1 MLGDPGIEIYDP
13 IEKVRFELRTPRPVE
28 PTPADT
34 DSFYYPIDSA
44 VTIETDEIV
53 SPVLASVTV
62 YSGNGEFEQDFT
74 PNSDTE
80 LSLDGRPRYL
90 QINGLSIVVYLSIS
104 SPVTI
109 RKGKNSIRLSFDET
123 TVVKVGARSFH
134 ESPQG
139 TVTVT
144 GSVQDTMRALSTFG
158 SALKMTTP
166 DRAHPTLRGH
176 PPLLELGNEF
186 HVPDSIQRPDTDVQL
201 ELPLTHKKVFPAA
214 SLAYYLGAEVVP
226 TTGTPQL
233 VAGDFEYSLLSDCT
247 YEETLHRLLRQVVF
261 LDCVVN
267 TEGIVKSD
275 LYERNQVEPLLN
287 FDLAEMYERSLPE
300 QLEAYLS
307 VSYDTISE
315 YVPTWPLTTD
325 VMPISEHAA
334 ALPFLAYD
342 LSQIRCAPVRSVEQT
357 ISQPQ
362 MLGDF
367 YRAGFSKREP
377 SANTEF
383 LRGTGDQTSTEK
395 IVHPDP
401 VETIEQAWVGD
412 GFPLGANK
420 LTVQSLKRRFD
431 YSAPTKSNIS
441 IRVVCNDTNMSG
453 EIVDDLYDFRKL
465 VEYDVTIDY
474 DCTVS
479 ELREI
484 FETPTD
490 LFHYIGHV
498 DEGGFLCVDGHLD
511 VQNLDNVAINAF
523 FLNACS
529 SYEQGMSLIEKGS
542 IGGVVTLSDV
552 PNTTATRVG
561 QTFAGLLNAGFSLR
575 TALSIARRE
584 SVSGYRYITLGN
596 GSRLLVQPGGGVASL
611 ASITTMDENI
621 YRVSVESYPNMLC
634 QLGSTISVNVL
645 GTRSRNLIPN
655 NVSFENVN
663 DSLLRKYLDIQSGP
677 VLVDGQI
684 RWGVSNYIG

>member
-1 MLGDPGIEIYDP
+1 MGRPLTAVHSTTVEPQFTPLLGDPGIEIYDP

-104 SPVTI
+104 SLVTI

-186 HVPDSIQRPDTDVQL
+186 HVPDSIQRPNTDVQL
-201 ELPLTHKKVFPAA
+201 ELPLTHEKVYPAA
-214 SLAYYLGAEVVP
+214 SLAYYLGAEIIP
-226 TTGTPQL
+226 TGGEPTL
-233 VAGDFEYSLLSDCT
+233 VAGNFEYSLLADCT
-247 YEETLHRLLRQVVF
+247 YEDTIHRLLRQIVF
-261 LDCVVN
+261 FDCLVN

-275 LYERNQVEPLLN
+275 LYERNRVEPLLD
-287 FDLAEMYERSLPE
+287 FDFGDVYERSLPE
-300 QLEAYLS
+300 QLETYLS
-307 VSYDTISE
+307 VSYETISE
-315 YVPTWPLTTD
+315 YVPTWGVTTD
-325 VMPISEHAA
+325 VTPVEKYAEV
-334 ALPFLAYD
+334 LPFLAFD
-342 LSQIRCAPVRSVEQT
+342 LSQIRSAPVRSSEQVV
-357 ISQPQ
+357 SQPQ
-362 MLGDF
+362 ILDNF
-367 YRAGFSKREP
+367 YRAGFTREERRDT
-377 SANTEF
+377 AVELF
-383 LRGTGDQTSTEK
+383 RGTSSQTRSET

-401 VETIEQAWVGD
+401 VESIEHAWVGD

-420 LTVQSLKRRFD
+420 LTVDTLKRRFN
-431 YSAPTKSNIS
+431 YAAPNKSSIS
-441 IRVVCNDTNMSG
+441 ICVVCNDTKMSD
-453 EIVDDLYDFRKL
+453 EIIEKLYDFREL
-465 VEYDVTIDY
+465 VEYDVKV
-474 DCTVS
+474 CHNQTVS
-479 ELREI
+479 ELRDI
-484 FETPTD
+484 LETPVD

-498 DEGGFLCVDGHLD
+498 DENGFICVDGSLD
-511 VQNLDNVAINAF
+511 ARTLDTVATKVFFFECLFLVRAGYVADRKGECGWRGNADRCSKYNCHPSRSSIRRF
-523 FLNACS
+523 AQRWIFPSDGVVDCS
-529 SYEQGMSLIEKGS
+529 SGNCLW
-542 IGGVVTLSDV
+542 LSV
-552 PNTTATRVG
+552 YH
-561 QTFAGLLNAGFSLR
+561 
-575 TALSIARRE
+575 AR
-584 SVSGYRYITLGN
+584 
-596 GSRLLVQPGGGVASL
+596 
-611 ASITTMDENI
+611 
-621 YRVSVESYPNMLC
+621 
-634 QLGSTISVNVL
+634 
-645 GTRSRNLIPN
+645 
-655 NVSFENVN
+655 
-663 DSLLRKYLDIQSGP
+663 
-677 VLVDGQI
+677 
-684 RWGVSNYIG
+684 